1 LLLDFGTEIELR
13 PGWQAVQMQRV
24 PMQVDL
30 LTGEIRGEGV
40 RCITRVIKDLKGS
53 YRDERAR
60 QSLAQDT
67 VVYRVQSFQPVEE
80 NNEGGLF
87 WGTTFIEPG
96 MVGDEYFMTKG
107 HHHAKRSRS
116 EFYLTLSG
124 NGALILMDEN
134 RTTFFEPMSAGTLHY
149 VPGHTAHRIANTSNS
164 LLTVLACWP
173 SDSGH
178 DYESISNRGFSAR
191 LRKVGGIPVLV
202 GEP

>member
-1 LLLDFGTEIELR
+1 MV
-13 PGWQAVQMQRV
+13 PMQGV

-40 RCITRVIKDLKGS
+40 RSITRAIRDLKGS

-67 VVYRVQSFQPVEE
+67 VVYRVQSFHPVDE
-80 NNEGGLF
+80 NYEGGLF

-107 HHHAKRSRS
+107 HHHTKRSRG
-116 EFYLTLSG
+116 EFYMTLSG
-124 NGALILMDEN
+124 HGALILMDEN
-134 RTTFFEPMSAGTLHY
+134 RSTFFEPMSSGTLHY
-149 VPGHTAHRIANTSNS
+149 VPGHTAHRIANTGDS

-178 DYESISNRGFSAR
+178 DYETIANQGFSAR
-191 LRKVGGIPVLV
+191 LRDVGGVPVLV
-202 GEP
+202 GDP